1 MPTDTTESGL
11 ETVIFNALTG
21 ISQEEP
27 LSTAVGRGWG
37 GATPG
42 VAELPT
48 AYDDDYLAGQNSD
61 FDAGYA
67 VDTVQLLAFLAA
79 TQPQTVATLNIGAPG
94 PSRTKFLDRLQGE
107 ITKRGVV
114 DVLRKG
120 VKHQS
125 DHVHLMYGTP
135 TVGNV
140 DAANRFAANRFSV
153 TRQLHY
159 SRKTAGRSL
168 DLALFINGLPV
179 ATFELK
185 NRFTGQNVQHAIE
198 QYRTDRDHR
207 ELIFIPGRCAV
218 HFAVDDQQVWFC
230 TELSGK
236 TSVFLPFNKGF
247 DDGAG
252 NPPNPAGIMTDYLW
266 RQVLTRRGLTNIL
279 ENYARAEPSKATSG
293 AMGKGR
299 LSVTWP
305 RYHQLDVVRR
315 LLADASQHGAGRR
328 YLIQHSAGSG
338 KSNSI
343 AWLAHQLISV
353 RPPDALPDTPTV
365 FDSVIIVTDRRL
377 LDDQIEAT
385 VKRAG
390 QTRGIVG
397 AAERSSDLRDFL
409 RSGTKIIT
417 TTVQKFPLVLGAINT
432 DLSDKRFAI
441 IIDEAHS
448 GQGGRTSAQMNQ
460 ALSTGPGSADEK
472 APLQPHPQMRDGEGL
487 GWGDDD
493 EDRINALIEGRK
505 LLGNASYFAF
515 TATPKNKTLELF
527 GERVPGTEGFQPF
540 HSYTMKQA
548 IQESFI
554 MDVLASYTP
563 YPSYYRLTKA
573 IEDDP
578 EFDSNRAKS
587 KLRHYVEG
595 HEHAIGQKAQIM
607 VDHFHEQVI
616 NRQKIG
622 GRARAMVATNG
633 IDRAIDYFRAI
644 SAYLITRK
652 SPYRAVIAFSGERE
666 IDGKQMTE
674 ASFNGFPTSQ
684 ISAKMK
690 EDPYRF
696 LIVADKFLAGYDE
709 PLLHTV
715 YIDKTLSGIKAVQ
728 GMSRLN
734 RSAPGKTDTFILD
747 FANDAET
754 IERSFAPYYRT
765 TILSSETDPNKLHDL
780 VSELDGYGVYD
791 ISQIDELVRLY
802 LDGADRPLLDPIL
815 DACTLVYTGL
825 TEDEQVGFK
834 GKAKAFVRTY
844 NFLGSVLSYG
854 QIDWEKRSIFLTLLT
869 PKLPSPPDP
878 TLTDGILDSID
889 MESYRIEARA
899 TIRIALADEDG
910 AIEPVPVGSTSM
922 TPEEMKERLS
932 SILEDFNQTYGNI
945 TWSDPD
951 RIRQILT
958 DELPSRVLLNEK
970 VRNAINQGDPQNL
983 MAELGPALQALIL
996 GGYRDQNELLKQ
1008 FMDNENFRRLVTD
1021 RIFEATFTT
1030 PQQPGLIGPG

>member
-1 MPTDTTESGL
+1 MPTDTSEAGL
-11 ETVIFNALTG
+11 ETVIFNSLTG
-21 ISQEEP
+21 QA
-27 LSTAVGRGWG
+27 TAA
-37 GATPG
+37 GAG
-42 VAELPT
+42 IAELPA
-48 AYDDDYLAGQNSD
+48 AYDADYLAGQSAD

-67 VDTVQLLAFLAA
+67 VDTVQLFAFLAD
-79 TQPQTVATLNIGAPG
+79 TQPRTVATLNIGAPG

-135 TVGNV
+135 TVGNI

-159 SRKTAGRSL
+159 SQKTTGRSL

-185 NRFTGQNVQHAIE
+185 NRLTGQNVQHAIE

-207 ELIFIPGRCAV
+207 ELIFQPGRCAV

-236 TSVFLPFNKGF
+236 SSSFLPFNKGF

-266 RQVLTRRGLTNIL
+266 RQVLTRRSLTNIL
-279 ENYARAEPSKATSG
+279 ENYARADPSRA
-293 AMGKGR
+293 GKGG

-305 RYHQLDVVRR
+305 RFHQLDVVRR
-315 LLADASQHGAGRR
+315 LLDDASQHGAGRR

-353 RPPDALPDTPTV
+353 RPPGALPDTPTV

-390 QTRGIVG
+390 QSKGIVG

-409 RSGTKIIT
+409 ASGTKIIT
-417 TTVQKFPLVLGAINT
+417 TTVQKFPLVLGAISA

-441 IIDEAHS
+441 VIDEAHS

-460 ALSTGPGSADEK
+460 ALSTGTRDEG
-472 APLQPHPQMRDGEGL
+472 AEPDS
-487 GWGDDD
+487 D

-527 GERVPGTEGFQPF
+527 GERVPGMEGFQPF
-540 HSYTMKQA
+540 HAYTMKQA
-548 IQESFI
+548 IQEGFI

-578 EFDSNRAKS
+578 EFDSSRAQS

-595 HEHAIGQKAQIM
+595 HEHAIRQKAEIM
-607 VDHFHEQVI
+607 VDHFHEKVI
-616 NRQKIG
+616 ARGKIG
-622 GRARAMVATNG
+622 GQARAMVATNG

-652 SPYRAVIAFSGERE
+652 SSYRAVIAFSGERE

-696 LIVADKFLAGYDE
+696 LIVADKFLTGYDE
-709 PLLHTV
+709 PLLHTM

-754 IERSFAPYYRT
+754 TARSFAPYYRT
-765 TILSSETDPNKLHDL
+765 TMLSSETDPNKLHDL
-780 VSELDGYGVYD
+780 VSELDSAGVYD
-791 ISQIDELVRLY
+791 TSQIDELVRLY

-815 DACTLVYTGL
+815 DDCTLVYTGL
-825 TEDEQVGFK
+825 TEDEQVAFK
-834 GKAKAFVRTY
+834 GRAKAFVRTY

-878 TLTDGILDSID
+878 TLTDGILESID

-899 TIRIALADEDG
+899 TVQIALADEDG
-910 AIEPVPVGSTSM
+910 AIEPVPVGSSGM

-932 SILEDFNQTYGNI
+932 SILEEFNQTYGNI
-945 TWSDPD
+945 AWSDPD

-958 DELPSRVLLNEK
+958 DELPSRVLQNEK
-970 VRNAINQGDPQNL
+970 VRYAINQGDRQNL
-983 MAELGPALQALIL
+983 MAELGPALQSLIL

-1030 PQQPGLIGPG
+1030 PQQPGLTIT